1 MLGSQKSCLKC
12 GHLNIQLPFYF
23 YGPVFPWACER
34 CMADLTT
41 GEQYIPGREIAP
53 GRWEFECSRCK
64 QINARYTMGIR
75 TLMNPRDAES
85 CTLCGT
91 HLDPNM
97 ARMLES
103 GTGVSG
109 GFYGTM
115 RRTHSTL
122 MFAVIYFYHAVLGVG
137 IIMLGMVVIV
147 LFTGEIEAFVEKPWL
162 GTLVFWLLMGIGAIG
177 GIALA
182 ERTRR
187 RGGLLSKRKG

>member
-1 MLGSQKSCLKC
+1 MLGGQKSCLKC
-12 GHLNIQLPFYF
+12 GHLNIRLPFYF
-23 YGPVFPWACER
+23 WGPVFEHACER

-64 QINARYTMGIR
+64 QTNARYTTGLR
-75 TLMNPRDAES
+75 TLMNPRDPAF

-91 HLDPNM
+91 SLDPQI
-97 ARMLES
+97 ASL
-103 GTGVSG
+103 GTAFEVV
-109 GFYGTM
+109 

-122 MFAVIYFYHAVLGVG
+122 MFAIIYFYHAVVGVG
-137 IIMLGMVVIV
+137 IIMLGMVVVV

-162 GTLVFWLLMGIGAIG
+162 GTLVFWLLMGIGATG

-187 RGGLLSKRKG
+187 RGGLLSKRKS